1 MLTLAA
7 ALHRRALL
15 GASTRRRAPRK
26 VPEARLPTAIA
37 LAYTQHLHGLVDA
50 LEADTRA
57 AFERVGLRW
66 DARSVRADAAADG
79 DGPSLL
85 AGDASKILA
94 RLRAAAAERLR
105 APSVLSVVEGVSA
118 GIVGFTREE
127 FARQMKAAL
136 GIDLTTDPVLTQ
148 QRATFRRENLELIRS
163 LTTDHVERVARVLQ
177 GGAGDR
183 VEVLRARIMG
193 ETGVVK
199 SRASLIARDQVLKL
213 NADVSHARHQAA
225 GVVEYIWRTSRDERV
240 RPAHRDL
247 DGQRFRYDTPP
258 VVDAKGGRHENPGG
272 DFQCRCTAEPVL
284 PDFGAMPAAPTG

>member
-7 ALHRRALL
+7 ALHRRALMS
-15 GASTRRRAPRK
+15 ASSRRRAPRR

-37 LAYTQHLHGLVDA
+37 LAYTQHLHGIVDA
-50 LEADTRA
+50 LAADTRD

-66 DARSVRADAAADG
+66 DSRSVRADAAADG

-94 RLRAAAAERLR
+94 RLRAAAAARLR
-105 APSVLSVVEGVSA
+105 APSIVSAVEGVSA
-118 GIVGFTREE
+118 GVIAFTREE

-136 GIDLTTDPVLTQ
+136 GIDLTTDPVLTH
-148 QRATFRRENLELIRS
+148 QREAFRRENLELIRS
-163 LTTDHVERVARVLQ
+163 LTADHVDRVSRVLQ
-177 GGAGDR
+177 GGAGER
-183 VEVLRARIMG
+183 VEVLRQRIMD

-199 SRASLIARDQVLKL
+199 SRAALIARDQTLKL
-213 NADVSHARHQAA
+213 NAGVSHARHQAA
-225 GVVEYIWRTSRDERV
+225 GITEYIWRTSRDERV

-258 VVDAKGGRHENPGG
+258 VVDAKRRRHENPGG
-272 DFQCRCTAEPVL
+272 DYQCRCTAEPVM
-284 PDFGAMPAAPTG
+284 PDFSAMASAPTD